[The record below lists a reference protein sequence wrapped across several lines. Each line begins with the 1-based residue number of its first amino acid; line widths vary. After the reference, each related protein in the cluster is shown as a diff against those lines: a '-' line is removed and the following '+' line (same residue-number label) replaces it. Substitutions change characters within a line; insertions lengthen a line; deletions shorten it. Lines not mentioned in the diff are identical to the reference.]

1 MIRRQNE
8 SDATSRWIED
18 EKTSLR
24 RIEFILQMKHR
35 ERNKINPK
43 KKPKK
48 ILYGQENVNGARFKR
63 GERKKYN

>member
-1 MIRRQNE
+1 
-8 SDATSRWIED
+8 
-18 EKTSLR
+18 
-24 RIEFILQMKHR
+24 MKHR